1 MIIFVFFNAQY
12 TNMNNRILSRT
23 RNFFLIDECPNY
35 LVIRWYHCNSFSRSV
50 RESLS
55 RKMFSWVT
63 EQVVEEEFN
72 VFGQNWSQEHSV
84 IVRLN
89 YIKGEHCWIFCGGH
103 FCWSV
108 NKMKEFSED
117 LLYHIPQQSLVEI
130 ILGLLFPKRHD
141 YRTHQLSAYV
151 DWGQMENLARSCL
164 WLLPSEELMEIT
176 AKEKKILKEIRVY
189 VICVT

>member
-1 MIIFVFFNAQY
+1 MSALTTWLLDDIIVTASAGVLESPYPEKCSPEWQ
-12 TNMNNRILSRT
+12 SRLW
-23 RNFFLIDECPNY
+23 RKSSMY
-35 LVIRWYHCNSFSRSV
+35 LGKTDLRSIT
-50 RESLS
+50 
-55 RKMFSWVT
+55 F
-63 EQVVEEEFN
+63 
-72 VFGQNWSQEHSV
+72 WSYAV

-151 DWGQMENLARSCL
+151 DWGQMENLAWSCL
-164 WLLPSEELMEIT
+164 WLLPSAELMERT
-176 AKEKKILKEIRVY
+176 AKEKKILKEIKKGLCDLCNLGFLKERV
-189 VICVT
+189 TSSPLLWP